1 MAQHGVYVYEKATSV
16 GVPAVAESGIPFVI
30 GAAPIQS
37 AANPAK
43 IGDPVLCTSFEE
55 AEAKLGYS
63 ENWKD
68 YNLCEFMFSHFKLY
82 GSQPVIFVNLLDPTA
97 MAMTEVVAAVD
108 MDVVDRKVELP
119 MEAINDTTLV
129 VKAAGGSGSAYEKDV
144 DYAVYYSGDKCYV
157 EVLADGSAY
166 DANSL
171 NIAYHKV
178 KPDLVTT
185 GTVALGMEAIERCL
199 GGLGVVPDLIC
210 APGYSHDTT
219 VAAVMAGKAAG
230 INGMFK
236 AKALIDLS
244 TKEGDGATDY
254 SEVNSVKNAKNIT
267 DVNQI
272 ACWPM
277 LKLGDRVFH
286 MSTQLAGL
294 MASVDTGNAGCP
306 YESPSNK
313 RLQADSMVLDS
324 GEEVDLTHA
333 QANILNAA
341 GVVTGLNFMGG
352 LVAWGNYNAC
362 YPANSDVKDFMIP
375 ISRMFGWVGK
385 TLIKTFW
392 GKLDKPMNRRLI
404 DTVIDTC
411 NIWLNGLVG
420 NEYVLGARAEF
431 RESENPLTDLMAGII
446 RIHIYITPPSP
457 AQEIDFLLEY
467 DVEYLTS
474 ALQG

>member
-43 IGDPVLCTSFEE
+43 IGAPVLCTSFEE

-68 YNLCEFMFSHFKLY
+68 YNLCEFMFSHFKLFE
-82 GSQPVIFVNLLDPTA
+82 SQPVIFVNLLDPATMKEA
-97 MAMTEVVAAVD
+97 VSATDLDVA
-108 MDVVDRKVELP
+108 DRKVELP
-119 MEAINDTTLV
+119 LETIDDATLV
-129 VKAAGGSGSAYEKDV
+129 VKPAGGTGTAYVKDT
-144 DYAVYYSGDKCYV
+144 DYAVYYSGGKCYV
-157 EVLADGSAY
+157 EVLADGGAFTASQLNVAY
-166 DANSL
+166 N
-171 NIAYHKV
+171 KV
-178 KPDLVTT
+178 KPSTVTT
-185 GTVALGMEAIERCL
+185 NSVALGMEAIERCL

>member
-1 MAQHGVYVYEKATSV
+1 MAKHGVYVYEKATSV

-37 AANPAK
+37 AADPAK
-43 IGDPVLCTSFEE
+43 IGEPVLCTSYEE

-63 ENWKD
+63 EDWKS

-82 GSQPVIFVNLLDPTA
+82 GSQPVIFVNLLDPSS
-97 MAMTEVVAAVD
+97 MKEVVSAVD

-119 MEAINDTTLV
+119 METINDGTLV

-178 KPDLVTT
+178 NPSLVNAS
-185 GTVALGMEAIERCL
+185 TVAMGMEAIERCL
-199 GGLGVVPDLIC
+199 GSLGVVPDLIC

-219 VAAVMAGKAAG
+219 VAAIMAAKAGG

-236 AKALIDLS
+236 AKALVDIS
-244 TKEGDGATDY
+244 TKEGEGATEY
-254 SEVNSVKNAKNIT
+254 SQVNAVKNDNNIT

-277 LKLGDRVFH
+277 LKLGDRAFH

-294 MASVDTGNAGCP
+294 MASVDTSNAGCP

-313 RLQADSMVLDS
+313 GFQCDSMVLDS
-324 GEEVDLTHA
+324 GQEVDLTHA

-341 GVVTGLNFMGG
+341 GIVTGLNFMGG

-362 YPANSDVKDFMIP
+362 YPANRDVKDFMIP
-375 ISRMFGWVGK
+375 VSRMFGWVGK
-385 TLIKTFW
+385 TLINTFW
-392 GKLDKPMNRRLI
+392 SKLDKPMNRRLV

-474 ALQG
+474 ALVG